1 MTQDVKQWLGEIK
14 QLQQKLEVAHQ
25 ERDEAFASA
34 ANWRSLYETEA
45 QQRRT
50 ETALSQ
56 RAVAELKAAAQQVQ
70 QPPVGE
76 TSTRV
81 STAIQTQVDS
91 LKTLDEL
98 RQQLTAALVECDRLT
113 QALSAERTKHDQTRK
128 ALTSALGD
136 TVDML
141 TKERATR
148 QESDG

>member
-14 QLQQKLEVAHQ
+14 HLQQKLEEAYK

-50 ETALSQ
+50 ETVLSQ
-56 RAVAELKAAAQQVQ
+56 RAVAELKAAAQTLQAVSSVVEAST
-70 QPPVGE
+70 PVP
-76 TSTRV
+76 
-81 STAIQTQVDS
+81 TAIQAQVES
-91 LKTLDEL
+91 LETPDDL
-98 RQQLTAALVECDRLT
+98 RQTLTAALIECDRLT
-113 QALSAERTKHDQTRK
+113 QVLNLERANHEQTRK

-141 TKERATR
+141 TRERASR
-148 QESDG
+148 Q

>member
-1 MTQDVKQWLGEIK
+1 MTEDVKQWLGEIK
-14 QLQQKLEVAHQ
+14 HLQQKLEAAHH
-25 ERDEAFASA
+25 ERDQAFTSA

-56 RAVAELKAAAQQVQ
+56 RAVADLKAAAQKMHAISPLAEPLMEV
-70 QPPVGE
+70 PP
-76 TSTRV
+76 
-81 STAIQTQVDS
+81 AIQAQADS

-98 RQQLTAALVECDRLT
+98 RQKLTAVLIEGDRLT
-113 QALSAERTKHDQTRK
+113 QALNTERTHHEQTRK

-136 TVDML
+136 TVEML

-148 QESDG
+148 Q

>member
-1 MTQDVKQWLGEIK
+1 MTQDVQQWLGEIK
-14 QLQQKLEVAHQ
+14 HLQQKLEEAHQ

-56 RAVAELKAAAQQVQ
+56 RAMVELKAAAQKLQASSPSIASSAGV
-70 QPPVGE
+70 P
-76 TSTRV
+76 
-81 STAIQTQVDS
+81 TAIQAQVDS
-91 LKTLDEL
+91 LETLDDL
-98 RQQLTAALVECDRLT
+98 RQKLITVLIECDRLT
-113 QALSAERTKHDQTRK
+113 QSLSLERANHEKTRK

-141 TKERATR
+141 AKERASR
-148 QESDG
+148 Q

>member
-1 MTQDVKQWLGEIK
+1 MTHDVKQWLGEIK
-14 QLQQKLEVAHQ
+14 HLQQKLEEAHK

-50 ETALSQ
+50 ETALS
-56 RAVAELKAAAQQVQ
+56 RRTMADLKAAVQ
-70 QPPVGE
+70 KTQAILPVTE
-76 TSTRV
+76 PSAEV
-81 STAIQTQVDS
+81 PTAIQAQVDS
-91 LKTLDEL
+91 LTTLNDL
-98 RQQLTAALVECDRLT
+98 RQKLTAVLVECDRLT
-113 QALSAERTKHDQTRK
+113 QALTIERANHEQTRK

-148 QESDG
+148 Q